1 MENFKY
7 IEFHKT
13 RDFSDKVNATT
24 EFITQNAKSLGK
36 SLLLIAGPPL
46 VAVALLRWSFF
57 ADFDL
62 KTITGGGTDA
72 LRSLLLNPSFWVQ
85 IVVLGLFFIVS
96 SVATTATI
104 NNYLILYERKRSNQ
118 INPSE
123 VWAMVLETFW
133 MYLSSNILFW
143 ILLVVA
149 YVVMV
154 MLLVLFALVS
164 PALMVIAALIILPA
178 FLYAAVGCIFI
189 FLIRGYEGIG
199 FFEALIRSFT
209 IIQGKWW
216 STFGLTMVL
225 FIIAFILSLAV
236 AIPGYII
243 SHITSLHD
251 FEFTKLTEPD
261 SSSGIPGMISF
272 TVSYL
277 GQAIIYSFP
286 AIGLAFQYFNLVE
299 RKEGTGL
306 MSQLQMIGTSSAM
319 PASDPEED
327 F

>member
-13 RDFSDKVNATT
+13 RDFSNKVNVTT

-36 SLLLIAGPPL
+36 SLLLISGPPL

-57 ADFDL
+57 GDFDL
-62 KTITGGGTDA
+62 KTITAGGTDA
-72 LRSLLLNPSFWVQ
+72 LRSFLLNPSLWAQ

-104 NNYLILYERKRSNQ
+104 NNYLILYEKKKSNQ
-118 INPSE
+118 ISPSE
-123 VWAMVLETFW
+123 VWAMVLDTFW

-149 YVVMV
+149 YAVMV
-154 MLLVLFALVS
+154 LLLVLFALVS
-164 PALMVIAALIILPA
+164 PALMVVAALIILPA
-178 FLYAAVGCIFI
+178 FLYAVVGCMFI
-189 FLIRGYEGIG
+189 FLIRGYERIG
-199 FFEALIRSFT
+199 FFEALTRSFT
-209 IIQGKWW
+209 LIQGKWW
-216 STFGLTMVL
+216 STLGLTIVL
-225 FIIAFILSLAV
+225 FIIAFIFSLAV

-251 FEFTKLTEPD
+251 FEFSKLTEPD
-261 SSSGIPGMISF
+261 SSTGIVGMFSF

-277 GQAIIYSFP
+277 CQAIIYSFP

-306 MSQLQMIGTSSAM
+306 MSQLQMIGTASSA
-319 PASDPEED
+319 PEPEED